1 MNRHRS
7 LGLYL
12 DADDAQPS
20 SGSATAFSIPGL
32 TILGSP
38 RTIRFSVQ
46 ALRSTEPTLN
56 LSYSE
61 NSDDPPTI
69 RRALE
74 VDRVNDSSDPDHP
87 TCLESQHGRS

>member
-12 DADDAQPS
+12 EDDATAEPS
-20 SGSATAFSIPGL
+20 SGSAPTFSIPGL

-38 RTIRFSVQ
+38 RVDSVFLQ

-61 NSDDPPTI
+61 N
-69 RRALE
+69 
-74 VDRVNDSSDPDHP
+74 
-87 TCLESQHGRS
+87 ES